1 MISKR
6 QLTGDIKNNSIMS
19 YPLSSGKDGIK
30 IQPDKMEPETLYH
43 CIYQNKIMLVYKD
56 HNEILNCYEI
66 VDDEIVSRV
75 KTSNNEYIEKI
86 LEEYI
91 EKENL
96 KKCN

>member
-1 MISKR
+1 
-6 QLTGDIKNNSIMS
+6 MS

-30 IQPDKMEPETLYH
+30 IQPDKMELETLYH

-66 VDDEIVSRV
+66 DDDEIVSRV

-96 KKCN
+96 KKSNWFINF

>member
-1 MISKR
+1 
-6 QLTGDIKNNSIMS
+6 MS

-30 IQPDKMEPETLYH
+30 IQPDKMGPEILYH
-43 CIYQNKIMLVYKD
+43 CIHQNKIMLVYKD

-66 VDDEIVSRV
+66 DDDEIVSRV
-75 KTSNNEYIEKI
+75 KTSNKEYIEKI

-96 KKCN
+96 RKK

>member
-1 MISKR
+1 M
-6 QLTGDIKNNSIMS
+6 T

-30 IQPDKMEPETLYH
+30 IQPDKMQSEILYH
-43 CIYQNKIMLVYKD
+43 CIYQNKVMLVYKD

-66 VDDEIVSRV
+66 DDNEIVSKV
-75 KTSNNEYIEKI
+75 KESNSIDIEKI

-96 KKCN
+96 RKK

>member
-6 QLTGDIKNNSIMS
+6 QLTKWLKNKLIMS

-30 IQPDKMEPETLYH
+30 IKPDKMIPETLYH

-66 VDDEIVSRV
+66 DDNEIVS
-75 KTSNNEYIEKI
+75 KIKLSDKANIEKI

-96 KKCN
+96 RKK